1 MGRVANA
8 AHKKHP
14 VNSYQ
19 LRRACREVQKLY
31 LNIQGIQDQLSWAIN
46 GNSADAI
53 ESHRQALLSEVGR
66 IEGAAAREA

>member
-1 MGRVANA
+1 MR
-8 AHKKHP
+8 
-14 VNSYQ
+14 
-19 LRRACREVQKLY
+19 LY
-31 LNIQGIQDQLSWAIN
+31 LNIQGIRDQLSWALS